1 MRLLTLITMAS
12 AEVGFDVG
20 KVDFGGVSDFGL
32 ISVKSLLE
40 IRFSIWMHI
49 CRGNLTA
56 VTMALSEF
64 RFDIGKVDFAECLI
78 LLRALGVTLTV
89 FPVSV

>member
-1 MRLLTLITMAS
+1 MSARLILWG
-12 AEVGFDVG
+12 VG
-20 KVDFGGVSDFGL
+20 DFGL
-32 ISVKSLLE
+32 ISVKSILE

-49 CRGNLTA
+49 CTGNLTA

-64 RFDIGKVDFAECLI
+64 RFEIGKVDFAECLI
-78 LLRALGVTLTV
+78 LLRALGVILTV